1 MPQDPTELTFLTSAR
16 DDLATIQQHN
26 PDHAARILN
35 KINDWSEKIQW
46 GRVPQQHL
54 MYLTGSERYNFYRER
69 VGNAGYRVIYEIS
82 GDEMTVVGIVPKGE
96 GTYDL
101 AEFRRRMELILFDFR
116 E

>member
-1 MPQDPTELTFLTSAR
+1 MPRAPTELTVLQSAQ
-16 DDLATIQQHN
+16 DDLTDIQQHN

-54 MYLTGSERYNFYRER
+54 TYLTGSDQYNFYRER
-69 VGNAGYRVIYEIS
+69 VGNAGYRVVYEIS
-82 GDEMTVVGIVPKGE
+82 GDRMTVVGIVPKGE
-96 GTYDL
+96 KTYDL
-101 AEFRRRMELILFDFR
+101 AEFRRRMDQRTR